1 MLLQHDFKGQ
11 SGAALRSKEKKDR
24 RHITIRE
31 VAKAAGA
38 SVATISAALNN
49 SDYVS
54 AEMRTRI
61 QDAIKQLKYRPND
74 LARGLR
80 LSEALEFG
88 MVGLNRGVVSDPA
101 APFGGVKQSGIG
113 REGAHEG
120 LLEFTETKY
129 IATSW

>member
-1 MLLQHDFKGQ
+1 MSLYLAPNFRDGTIRIPPD
-11 SGAALRSKEKKDR
+11 GGSKLKPKAKRAR

-54 AEMRTRI
+54 AEMRNRI
-61 QDAIKQLKYRPND
+61 QAAIKELKYRPND

-80 LSEALEFG
+80 LQKTHSIAIAVPDPYNNFYVDL
-88 MVGLNRGVVSDPA
+88 VRGAND
-101 APFGGVKQSGIG
+101 
-113 REGAHEG
+113 
-120 LLEFTETKY
+120 Y
-129 IATSW
+129 